1 MCVPDLSI
9 LKSAVFGFKGY
20 NLGAIVAR
28 RLQNNSRK
36 GNFFGGIYATCVANF
51 LDIAP
56 REGDMIMPLVYLDKE
71 SMFSHHFLERNVQFL
86 HYRLIYDRRNVV
98 HVTLPAP
105 AFFNI

>member
-51 LDIAP
+51 LGIAP
-56 REGDMIMPLVYLDKE
+56 REGDMIMPLFIWIKKLCLVII
-71 SMFSHHFLERNVQFL
+71 FLRGMYNSS
-86 HYRLIYDRRNVV
+86 IID
-98 HVTLPAP
+98 
-105 AFFNI
+105 